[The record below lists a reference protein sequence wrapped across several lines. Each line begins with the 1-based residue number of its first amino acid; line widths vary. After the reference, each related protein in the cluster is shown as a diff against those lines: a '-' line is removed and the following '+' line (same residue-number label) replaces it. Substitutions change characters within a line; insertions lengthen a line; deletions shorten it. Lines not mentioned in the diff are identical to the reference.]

1 MDESGVTGDVGGPAG
16 LGVRETVAAI
26 GDGATTAEAVVE
38 AALARIAATDRELG
52 AWVTV
57 DADGARAQARSRDED
72 AASGRA
78 LGPLHGVPV
87 GIKDIIDVGGLATK
101 SGAAPFAHTSPKTDA
116 RLVARL
122 RVAGAVIVGKTVA
135 TEFAYKDPAATTNPW
150 SAEHTP
156 GGSSSGSAA
165 AVAARQVPAS
175 IGTQTVG
182 SILRPSAFCGVV
194 GLKGAHGDV
203 PLDGALPLAPSLDHA
218 GTIARSVADAAL
230 VEGVLIGRPLVI
242 PDLERPLLA
251 TNHVLFD
258 QASPEL
264 RAHLDATIGRFL
276 DAGGEVVEV
285 ELPSSFMALLDAGRA
300 ILEAE
305 AAAVHEAW
313 FRDHADEYGPQIAGL
328 VRAGLALDPAA
339 LRARPRG
346 PERPS
351 GQRSLPCSRASM
363 RSCRPSRRAPRPCAA
378 KGRATSCCAPRGASP
393 GCPRSRSRPA
403 LTTPACRWA
412 SSWSGRRGPW
422 NACSGRPPGARG

>member
-1 MDESGVTGDVGGPAG
+1 M
-16 LGVRETVAAI
+16 L
-26 GDGATTAEAVVE
+26 E
-38 AALARIAATDRELG
+38 AALARIAATSVLE

-57 DADGARAQARSRDED
+57 DADGARAQARARDED
-72 AASGRA
+72 VAAGREI
-78 LGPLHGVPV
+78 GPLHGVPI
-87 GIKDIIDVGGLATK
+87 GIKDIIDVAGLPTT
-101 SGAAPFAHTSPKTDA
+101 SGAAPFAHTFPTPDA
-116 RLVARL
+116 ALVARL
-122 RVAGAVIVGKTVA
+122 RAAGAVIVGKTVA
-135 TEFAYKDPAATTNPW
+135 TQFAYKDPAATTNPW

-165 AVAARQVPAS
+165 AVAARQVPAA

-203 PLDGALPLAPSLDHA
+203 PLDGVVPLAPSLDH
-218 GTIARSVADAAL
+218 GGPIARSVADAAL
-230 VEGVLIGRPLVI
+230 IEGVLLGRPLAI

-251 TNHVLFD
+251 TSHVLFD

-285 ELPSSFMALLDAGRA
+285 ELPSSFMALLDAGRV

-313 FRDHADEYGPQIAGL
+313 FRATRPSYGPQIAGL
-328 VRAGLALDPAA
+328 VRAGLARDPADVA
-339 LRARPRG
+339 HAREVRTAFRSADRAAARG
-346 PERPS
+346 RRCAPVAR
-351 GQRSLPCSRASM
+351 RAGAG
-363 RSCRPSRRAPRPCAA
+363 PAAQRRAP
-378 KGRATSCCAPRGASP
+378 ATSCCAPRGASP

-403 LTTPACRWA
+403 STTRACRWA
-412 SSWSGRRGPW
+412 SSSSAPRGPW
-422 NACSGRPPGARG
+422 SGCSGRPPGARR